1 MSMSL
6 DMFLSISIIPSR
18 SIGTGLEAGSC
29 RGLAG
34 SVAFFVVESGKVDKK
49 SSKLLLI
56 VVVFDSG

>member
-1 MSMSL
+1 MSL

-18 SIGTGLEAGSC
+18 PIGTGLEGSC
-29 RGLAG
+29 RGFAG
-34 SVAFFVVESGKVDKK
+34 SVAFFVVVSGKVDKK